1 MKTEKNKQLDKLEDD
16 IYRELRLL
24 EEVEATPQLT
34 QRHLAYKLGVAL
46 GVANLLLRTLARKGY
61 IRANKVGWRRWV
73 YAITPTG
80 FKRKANLTISYVE
93 RFLDHYRRV
102 RFLLQD
108 QLQSLGLNTESRI
121 AIFSTADLGELMI
134 LALKDMGVVEIDLFD
149 GYTNMDDQEFHQ
161 EELLS
166 FNPSNYD
173 QVIVAVPTGSEII
186 CRKLQAKGIIS
197 NQITTLMNKKEY
209 E

>member
-1 MKTEKNKQLDKLEDD
+1 MKTEKNKQSDKLEDD

-24 EEVEATPQLT
+24 EEVEATPELS

-61 IRANKVGWRRWV
+61 IRANKVGWKRWV
-73 YAITPTG
+73 YAITPAG

-108 QLQSLGLNTESRI
+108 QLQLLGLNVESRI

-149 GYTNMDDQEFHQ
+149 GYTNMDDQE
-161 EELLS
+161 ELLS

-173 QVIVAVPTGSEII
+173 QIIVAVPMGSEMI
-186 CRKLQAKGIIS
+186 CRKLKAKGTNS
-197 NQITTLMNKKEY
+197 NQITLLMNKKEY

>member
-1 MKTEKNKQLDKLEDD
+1 MKTEKNKQSDKHEDD

-24 EEVEATPQLT
+24 EEVEATPELT

-61 IRANKVGWRRWV
+61 IRANKVGWKRWV
-73 YAITPTG
+73 YAITPAG

-108 QLQSLGLNTESRI
+108 QLQLLGLNVESRI

-149 GYTNMDDQEFHQ
+149 GYTNMDDQE
-161 EELLS
+161 ELLS

-173 QVIVAVPTGSEII
+173 QIIVAVPMGSEMI
-186 CRKLQAKGIIS
+186 CRKLKAKGTNS
-197 NQITTLMNKKEY
+197 NQITLLMNKKEY

>member
-1 MKTEKNKQLDKLEDD
+1 MKTEKNKQSDKLEDD

-24 EEVEATPQLT
+24 EEVEATPELS

-61 IRANKVGWRRWV
+61 IRANKVGWKRWV
-73 YAITPTG
+73 YAITPAG

-108 QLQSLGLNTESRI
+108 QLQLLGLNVESRI

-149 GYTNMDDQEFHQ
+149 GYTNMDDQEFYR

-173 QVIVAVPTGSEII
+173 QIIVAVPMGSEMI
-186 CRKLQAKGIIS
+186 CRKLKAKGTNS
-197 NQITTLMNKKEY
+197 NQITLLMNKKEY